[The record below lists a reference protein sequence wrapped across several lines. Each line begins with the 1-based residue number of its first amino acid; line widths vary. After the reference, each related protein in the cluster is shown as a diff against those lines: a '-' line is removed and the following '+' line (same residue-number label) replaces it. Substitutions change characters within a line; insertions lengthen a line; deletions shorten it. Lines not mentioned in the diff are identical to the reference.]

1 MTNISNTPINEISI
15 GDTATY
21 TKTCTEDD
29 VKLFA
34 VVSGDVN
41 PIHLD
46 AEFAASTQF
55 GQQIA
60 HGMYTGA
67 LVSAALAIE
76 LPGPG
81 TIYLG
86 QEIKFRA
93 PVFIGDTI
101 TVELTVSEIREDKAI
116 VTLACVC
123 TNQHDK
129 AVAKGTA
136 TVIAPAEKMT
146 VTAPTLPTV
155 TLS

>member
-1 MTNISNTPINEISI
+1 MAIISNRPISEISI
-15 GDTATY
+15 GDVATY

-29 VKLFA
+29 IKLFA

-46 AEFAASTQF
+46 ANYAATTQF

-81 TIYLG
+81 TIYMG
-86 QEIKFRA
+86 QEIKFKA

-101 TVELTVSEIREDKAI
+101 TVNLEVEAIREDKAI
-116 VTLACVC
+116 VTLACTC
-123 TNQHDK
+123 TNQHEK
-129 AVAKGTA
+129 VVAKGIA
-136 TVIAPAEKMT
+136 TVMAPTEKIEVEAPA
-146 VTAPTLPTV
+146 LPRV
-155 TLS
+155 TLD

>member
-1 MTNISNTPINEISI
+1 MTSITNKPISEIKI
-15 GDTATY
+15 GDSATY

-46 AEFAASTQF
+46 AEYAATTQF

-81 TIYLG
+81 TVYLG

-93 PVFIGDTI
+93 PVFIDDTI
-101 TVELTVSEIREDKAI
+101 TVKLTVEAIREDKAI
-116 VTLACVC
+116 VTLACIC

-136 TVIAPAEKMT
+136 TVIAPTKKIT
-146 VTAPTLPTV
+146 VEAPALPTV

>member
-1 MTNISNTPINEISI
+1 MTTITNVPRSEIKI
-15 GDTATY
+15 GNSATY

-46 AEFAASTQF
+46 AEFAATTQF

-86 QEIKFRA
+86 QDIKFRA
-93 PVFIGDTI
+93 PVFIDDTI
-101 TVELTVSEIREDKAI
+101 TVELTVSEFREDKGI
-116 VTLACVC
+116 VTLDCVC
-123 TNQHDK
+123 TNQHGK

-136 TVIAPAEKMT
+136 TVIAPEDKMT
-146 VTAPTLPTV
+146 VEAPQLPTV